1 MPEHIRSLRAAD
13 SERVAVTAAASTRN
27 LRDMPY
33 PDEPGL
39 REAVG
44 ALLAESWT
52 RLPAAIERA
61 RGWGADWCELS
72 TPFVAREGSRIVA
85 HVGVIELQLVLD
97 GRTCTR
103 AGIHAVCTAR
113 DRRGRGLMRRTLEQA
128 LAWVDARY
136 EGALLWAN
144 DPDIYGRFGFVAREE
159 SIFVVRQRGG
169 EGRVE
174 PLSLDAAADR
184 ERVWT
189 HLARRSPVS
198 LRSGSAREAAALELL
213 DLALWRNRPC
223 LAHLPE
229 LDAIVVYALRGP
241 YLDLYDVIAE
251 GAPRL
256 ADIAGQLGARIE
268 HVVVYFSPERLAC
281 TPELVEPTSL
291 PDVLMTRG
299 GWPLAH
305 EPFAVPPLAR
315 C

>member
-1 MPEHIRSLRAAD
+1 VVKF
-13 SERVAVTAAASTRN
+13 ERPSVTATAPTRN
-27 LRDMPY
+27 LPDMPY

-39 REAVG
+39 REGVG

-85 HVGVIELQLVLD
+85 HVGVIELQLVLE
-97 GRTCTR
+97 GRACTR
-103 AGIHAVCTAR
+103 AGIHAVCTAS

-144 DPDIYGRFGFVAREE
+144 DPDIYAPFGFVAREE
-159 SIFVVRQRGG
+159 SIFVVDQRGG

-174 PLSLDAAADR
+174 ALSLDDAAAR
-184 ERVWT
+184 ERVWAQ
-189 HLARRSPVS
+189 LARRTPPSW
-198 LRSGSAREAAALELL
+198 RSGVAREAAALALL
-213 DLALWRNRPC
+213 DLSLWRGGPH
-223 LAHLPE
+223 LAYLPE
-229 LDAIVVYALRGP
+229 LDAIVVYALRKP

-256 ADIAGQLGARIE
+256 ADIAGQLGASIE
-268 HVVVYFSPERLAC
+268 RVVVYFTPDRLSC
-281 TPELVEPTSL
+281 TPTLVEPTTL

-299 GWPLAH
+299 AWPLAH
-305 EPFAVPPLAR
+305 AAFAVPPLAR